1 MESLSRIEKVV
12 ALGAAT
18 MSIALGCAEPTS
30 APPVI
35 ETALSGRLCA
45 GFGDQPRQVDV
56 HDWTN
61 GRRGDLLCTTET
73 EGNRSWSCDVGPF
86 ADEVLVRVRVDDTT
100 FVEAL
105 VDDVA
110 LGQGRASVQVSP
122 VTHLV
127 TAYAEQLLEAGL
139 TSDAALAKS
148 RRLLHAHFGRLDHG
162 RLAPEDLLVTN
173 PSRVTDA
180 VVVGVLLV
188 GFDALAAELAAANN
202 ETLLTP
208 WVLMSALAR
217 DIRADGVF
225 DGQGDEGPVRASTV
239 QLDGFT
245 LRTDY
250 GRAILSWL
258 RSDANTT
265 GLVAEDFAALA
276 DAIGANRSEIF
287 PDEEAPPVDD
297 EGPMVTYFE
306 FRTERD
312 GDVIDTSRPL
322 RGSWHVEARAEDRS
336 GVEAFAV
343 EVVEVPDFVFG
354 ARIVDDNNYKRWPF
368 DSAELPVDGPV
379 SIRLTV
385 TDALGNTT
393 VVDKPFVAD
402 NTPPVSTF
410 SAAGVVATGTVRVVG
425 TSTDAVGPIESI
437 VIRGG
442 DGRVDVEDP
451 ETGTFDVELDIPCGA
466 IVPVRVLATD
476 AAGNTGTDIMD
487 VRCDDVPPTL
497 SVQPTVYRQESDLE
511 VVYAADGSSVSYQ
524 WTTDLTEVTLDDSG
538 APIALAKYLTRF
550 DDFAANLPRLVW
562 VANDAA
568 GTHVSAYRYLVNG
581 TEHRPWTEVTPVNVV
596 PGQSLYEL
604 ALSYQSLS
612 ARLGEGR
619 EADVHRVELRAVDEA
634 GNVTTR
640 AVELNVELLS
650 PPVWIGGCAL
660 SPGLSQF
667 TLAGRTLRDA
677 YQRPTGAPL
686 VDLLSAQ
693 MRYGL
698 DAPGGI
704 SMMPLGPVRVQ
715 FEAEVT
721 SRITE
726 LTEDLHYGPQFV
738 PGGLGDVCPAPSH
751 RRMNAMGAW
760 SAACVAGVKPTVD
773 VLWARASDG
782 AVNDETPIEPDVVV
796 RSPTNSPVL
805 PNTSGEFPVSGAERY
820 LLFTVL
826 PATSAVRFGGVAYD
840 WSEAITVPA
849 GYTLTQQVPRYRL
862 LAYNGQGVDFI
873 TNNDPVDYP
882 RWVSR
887 AYISAFEIESAPIV
901 AEARHESLV
910 DLEVDVVLAP
920 ECEAALVYQTSL

>member
-12 ALGAAT
+12 ALSVAT
-18 MSIALGCAEPTS
+18 MSIALGCAEPTP

-35 ETALSGRLCA
+35 ETVVSGRLYA
-45 GFGDQPRQVDV
+45 GFGDQPRQVDM

-73 EGNRSWSCDVGPF
+73 EGDRSWSCDVGPF
-86 ADEVLVRVRVDDTT
+86 AGEVLVRVRVDDTT
-100 FVEAL
+100 YVEAL

-110 LGQGRASVQVSP
+110 LGQGRTSVQVSP

-139 TSDAALAKS
+139 QSDAALAKA

-180 VVVGVLLV
+180 VVVGVLLF

-208 WVLMSALAR
+208 WVLMSALAL
-217 DIRADGVF
+217 DISADGVF

-258 RSDANTT
+258 RSDVNTT

-336 GVEAFAV
+336 GVEAFGV
-343 EVVEVPDFVFG
+343 EVVEVPDFAFG
-354 ARIVDDNNYKRWPF
+354 ALIVDDDNYKRWPF
-368 DSAELPVDGPV
+368 DSAELPGDGPV

-437 VIRGG
+437 VVRGG

-451 ETGTFDVELDIPCGA
+451 ETGAFDVELDIPCGA

-476 AAGNTGTDIMD
+476 AAGNTGTDSMD

-524 WTTDLTEVTLDDSG
+524 WTTNRTEVTLDDSG

-581 TEHRPWTEVTPVNVV
+581 TEHRAWTEVTPVNVV

-604 ALSYQSLS
+604 VLSYQSLS

-640 AVELNVELLS
+640 VVEFNVELLS

-667 TLAGRTLRDA
+667 TLPGRTLRDA
-677 YQRPTGAPL
+677 YARPPGAPG
-686 VDLLSAQ
+686 VDVLTAY

-698 DAPGGI
+698 DALGGI
-704 SMMPLGPVRVQ
+704 SMMPMDPVRVQ
-715 FEAEVT
+715 IAAPVT

-726 LTEDLHYGPQFV
+726 LSEDLHYGPQFV
-738 PGGLGDVCPAPSH
+738 PGGLGDVCPAPAH
-751 RRMNAMGAW
+751 RRMNVMGSW
-760 SAACVAGVKPTVD
+760 SDACVAGVKPLVD
-773 VLWARASDG
+773 VLWTRVADG
-782 AVNDETPIEPDVVV
+782 PVNDEVPVVPDVVV
-796 RSPTNSPVL
+796 RDSTNTAVMQ
-805 PNTSGEFPVSGAERY
+805 NGDGEFAVPAVGRNV
-820 LLFTVL
+820 LFTQL
-826 PATSAVRFGGVAYD
+826 PSALALRFGGVAYD
-840 WSEAITVPA
+840 WSEAVTVPA
-849 GYTLTQQVPRYRL
+849 GYMLTQQPPRYRL
-862 LAYNGQGVDFI
+862 PTYNGQGVDFI

-901 AEARHESLV
+901 ATARRESLV

-920 ECEAALVYQTSL
+920 DCEAGLVYQTSL